1 MPFSSERGKPFIKE
15 IVSRL
20 PHERILDIGAGCGT
34 YARMFPNS
42 HKTAIEI
49 WPAYITKYDLM
60 NLYDV
65 LHCEDARTWEPDG
78 HYDVAFAGDVLEHM
92 TREEAGKLL
101 IKLQNAADTVIV
113 SIPLGHYPQG
123 EYEGNPYETHVV
135 DNYSD
140 EEVRAAFGDP
150 DYTKIDGEIGVYI
163 YSKHKLKPKI

>member
-92 TREEAGKLL
+92 TKQEAFNLL
-101 IKLQNAADTVIV
+101 MRVADYSTTQIV
-113 SIPLGHYPQG
+113 SIPIGYYPQG
-123 EYEGNPYETHVV
+123 EYEGNPYERHITDNWTHEDVC
-135 DNYSD
+135 NL
-140 EEVRAAFGDP
+140 FGVP
-150 DYTKIDGEIGVYI
+150 QWHRIDW
-163 YSKHKLKPKI
+163 